1 MAVHA
6 LAIVPLILLEWGGV
20 LPSTFHV
27 ANGSL
32 TLSPWIVE
40 LTPTATAVILTVTIA
55 GQQLNNFFLMVHTR
69 KVAELAQDRT
79 HAYRWHLEQMLPK
92 PPKPSG

>member
-1 MAVHA
+1 VLAFHA

-40 LTPTATAVILTVTIA
+40 LTPTATAVIQAQTRTTVA
-55 GQQLNNFFLMVHTR
+55 MKTR
-69 KVAELAQDRT
+69 
-79 HAYRWHLEQMLPK
+79 LPTVILLR
-92 PPKPSG
+92 